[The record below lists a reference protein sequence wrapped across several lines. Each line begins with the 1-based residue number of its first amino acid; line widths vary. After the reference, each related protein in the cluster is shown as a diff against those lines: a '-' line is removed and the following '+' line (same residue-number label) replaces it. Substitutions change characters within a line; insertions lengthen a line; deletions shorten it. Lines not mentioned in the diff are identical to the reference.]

1 MKHCGME
8 LAALI
13 RFIRPAADPMSNE
26 DIDLFLQEMSDV
38 RPIKTSQRVH
48 LKSRIERSAGL
59 VYRREAAQKPVT
71 RDENFLPTGQVDMV
85 HPEAVLSF
93 MRPGIQHGV
102 FRKLRQGAY
111 PIDAMLDLHQL
122 TVEQA
127 RWEVFAFIRDCLKHD
142 IRSALINHGKGGRH
156 PDRPAAILKSYLA
169 KWLPL
174 LPDVMAY
181 HSAQRFHGGT
191 GAVYVL
197 LRKTERQ
204 KNRTRIR
211 LGLVDDKPTP

>member
-1 MKHCGME
+1 MNNDD
-8 LAALI
+8 L
-13 RFIRPAADPMSNE
+13 
-26 DIDLFLQEMSDV
+26 DLFRREMSDV
-38 RPIKTSQRVH
+38 RPIQTPQRLH
-48 LKSRIERSAGL
+48 LQPAIARSAGL
-59 VYRREAAQKPVT
+59 DYRRASAQRSPAS
-71 RDENFLPTGQVDMV
+71 DDNFLPTGQVELV
-85 HPEAVLSF
+85 HPAAVLSF

-127 RWEVFAFIRDCLKHD
+127 RKEVFVFIRDCLQHD
-142 IRSALINHGKGGRH
+142 VRSALINHGKGGRY

-169 KWLPL
+169 KWLPMF
-174 LPDVMAY
+174 PTVMAF

-197 LRKTERQ
+197 LRKSERQ
-204 KNRTRIR
+204 KDRTRAR
-211 LGLVDDKPTP
+211 LGLLDDKPVR

>member
-1 MKHCGME
+1 
-8 LAALI
+8 
-13 RFIRPAADPMSNE
+13 MSNE
-26 DIDLFLQEMSDV
+26 DLDLFLREMADV
-38 RPIKTSQRVH
+38 RPISTSQRVH
-48 LKSRIERSAGL
+48 LKSQTERSAGL
-59 VYRREAAQKPVT
+59 IYRRESAQKPLSG
-71 RDENFLPTGQVDMV
+71 DDNFLPTGQVEAV
-85 HPEAVLSF
+85 HSQAVLSF

-127 RWEVFAFIRDCLKHD
+127 RKEVFAFIHDCLKHD
-142 IRSALINHGKGGRH
+142 IRSALINHGKGGRY

-174 LPDVMAY
+174 FPDVMAF

-191 GAVYVL
+191 GAVYIL

-211 LGLVDDKPTP
+211 LGLVDDKPQP